1 MELPRRRRPEP
12 AAIDITWVSCRGVR
26 SSLPFHTP
34 CLYASIF
41 VAPSSARGVH
51 GSRRPHRVKTPT
63 DRAGGANPEWDA
75 PLRLY
80 LPVEA
85 SPPPPEAEAAGKD
98 KKDDTAGGGG
108 DDDDVL
114 LLRFD
119 IKAEVAVLGDK
130 LTASAAVP
138 VPGLVADGRTR
149 RVSYQLAGP
158 DGRQPNGVIS
168 FSYAFHRRNNGD
180 DDGHSSSDDGEG
192 QLVAVTPS
200 PCSTESSTT
209 SPVAHSPPTT
219 PASPCSTESSTT
231 TSPVAHSP
239 PTPTAPA
246 SPRLYPAID
255 PWPPLAPEQMLPAP
269 IYPPPPPV
277 TRPDAAA
284 VTVASSR
291 CYPPPPPATPVEP
304 VSAVYPPLPETAKT
318 SSCSV
323 YPPPPAGAEAVPAS
337 VMYPTVDLAPVS
349 CYPPPPALYGVEC
362 GYAAAAPGW
371 GWDDRCLYG

>member
-1 MELPRRRRPEP
+1 MELPRRRRRPEP

-85 SPPPPEAEAAGKD
+85 SPPPPPEAEAAGKD
-98 KKDDTAGGGG
+98 KKDDTAGGGDG
-108 DDDDVL
+108 DDDVL

-138 VPGLVADGRTR
+138 VPGLVADGQTR

-180 DDGHSSSDDGEG
+180 DDGHSSSSSSDDGED
-192 QLVAVTPS
+192 QLVAVTLPP
-200 PCSTESSTT
+200 PCSTASSTTT

-219 PASPCSTESSTT
+219 PASP
-231 TSPVAHSP
+231 
-239 PTPTAPA
+239 
-246 SPRLYPAID
+246 RLYPAIQ
-255 PWPPLAPEQMLPAP
+255 WPLETEQILP
-269 IYPPPPPV
+269 IYPPV
-277 TRPDAAA
+277 ATTEAAA

-291 CYPPPPPATPVEP
+291 YYPPPPATPAEP
-304 VSAVYPPLPETAKT
+304 VAAVYPPLPETAKT

>member
-98 KKDDTAGGGG
+98 KKDDTAGGG
-108 DDDDVL
+108 DDGDDVL

-138 VPGLVADGRTR
+138 VPGLVADGQTR

-180 DDGHSSSDDGEG
+180 DDGHSSSSSDDGEG
-192 QLVAVTPS
+192 QLVAVTLPP
-200 PCSTESSTT
+200 PCST
-209 SPVAHSPPTT
+209 A
-219 PASPCSTESSTT
+219 SSTT

-239 PTPTAPA
+239 PTTTTTTPA

-255 PWPPLAPEQMLPAP
+255 PWPPLAPEQMLLAP

-291 CYPPPPPATPVEP
+291 Y
-304 VSAVYPPLPETAKT
+304 YPPLPETAKT

>member
-1 MELPRRRRPEP
+1 MKLIMEPPRRRRRAEP

-34 CLYASIF
+34 CLYASVF

-80 LPVEA
+80 LPA
-85 SPPPPEAEAAGKD
+85 DDPEAAGKE
-98 KKDDTAGGGG
+98 KDTAAG
-108 DDDDVL
+108 DDVL
-114 LLRFD
+114 LLRFE

-130 LTASAAVP
+130 LAASAAVP

-149 RVSYQLAGP
+149 RVSYQMVGP
-158 DGRQPNGVIS
+158 DGRHPNGVIS
-168 FSYAFHRRNNGD
+168 FSYAFHRSNGGEEN
-180 DDGHSSSDDGEG
+180 DGHCSGGGEG
-192 QLVAVTPS
+192 QLVAVTAPPPYPAAS
-200 PCSTESSTT
+200 
-209 SPVAHSPPTT
+209 PTT
-219 PASPCSTESSTT
+219 PG
-231 TSPVAHSP
+231 
-239 PTPTAPA
+239 

-255 PWPPLAPEQMLPAP
+255 LWPLAPEPIQVVP
-269 IYPPPPPV
+269 IYPPPPV
-277 TRPDAAA
+277 TRADAAAGA

-291 CYPPPPPATPVEP
+291 YYPPPPPATPPAEP
-304 VSAVYPPLPETAKT
+304 VAAVYPPPLPETAT

-323 YPPPPAGAEAVPAS
+323 YPPVGG
-337 VMYPTVDLAPVS
+337 MYPAVDLAPVS
-349 CYPPPPALYGVEC
+349 CYPPAPAPALYGVEC
-362 GYAAAAPGW
+362 GYAAPAPAPGW